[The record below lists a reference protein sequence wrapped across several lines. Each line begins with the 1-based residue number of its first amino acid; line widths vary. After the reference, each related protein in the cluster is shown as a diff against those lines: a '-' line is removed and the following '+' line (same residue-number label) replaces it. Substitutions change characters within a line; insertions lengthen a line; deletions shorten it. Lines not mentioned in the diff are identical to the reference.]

1 MTVHQAKKGGSKEL
15 VTQLRSYM
23 ATFGV
28 MDELS
33 SDGATVYTSEE
44 VRKFLKTFGVN
55 HRTSSAYNPH
65 SNQRAEGGVKAA
77 KRMIKENIGPG
88 GTLDTD
94 RFLAALLM
102 QRNTPSADTNMSPSE
117 VMFGRKI
124 EDLIPIVPE
133 KLKMNP
139 QWHDL
144 LRLREQALAKR
155 HMKRGVELSEHT
167 RRLKPLTVGQSVTIQ
182 NQHGNNPKRWCNTG
196 TVVEVGEFDKYLV
209 KVDGSGRLTVRN
221 RRYLRPNVTY
231 QEALEGS
238 RAEAPQD
245 QPVRRSERLRKKDGR
260 GGEVR
265 GVGIASPAFFR
276 PWELLTY
283 EQTRSKSATNPTP
296 APH

>member
-1 MTVHQAKKGGSKEL
+1 
-15 VTQLRSYM
+15 
-23 ATFGV
+23 
-28 MDELS
+28 
-33 SDGATVYTSEE
+33 
-44 VRKFLKTFGVN
+44 
-55 HRTSSAYNPH
+55 
-65 SNQRAEGGVKAA
+65 
-77 KRMIKENIGPG
+77 
-88 GTLDTD
+88 
-94 RFLAALLM
+94 
-102 QRNTPSADTNMSPSE
+102 MSPSE
-117 VMFGRKI
+117 VVFGRKI
-124 EDLIPIVPE
+124 KDLIPIVPE

-196 TVVEVGEFDKYLV
+196 TIVEVGEFDKYLV